1 MVSNETDDIIENNGA
16 SKILV
21 KINPFIAAFPE
32 QLNIKLNRNKK
43 AYNTEMECSRKEKVE
58 DDVKNVVIRISTWL
72 RNIWDPEEPI
82 VKIDKV
88 NLASK
93 NMINRAL
100 NVDENGK
107 MLLQEFMPQ
116 ITSENSKLKYN
127 DTII

>member
-1 MVSNETDDIIENNGA
+1 M
-16 SKILV
+16 K
-21 KINPFIAAFPE
+21 
-32 QLNIKLNRNKK
+32 
-43 AYNTEMECSRKEKVE
+43 CSRKEKVE

-72 RNIWDPEEPI
+72 RNIQDPEEPI
-82 VKIDKV
+82 VKIGKV

-93 NMINRAL
+93 NMINRTL

>member
-43 AYNTEMECSRKEKVE
+43 AYNTEMECSRTEKVE

>member
-107 MLLQEFMPQ
+107 ILLQEFMPQ

>member
-100 NVDENGK
+100 NIDENGK

>member
-88 NLASK
+88 NSASK